1 MLVSNDESIKLATS
15 GIVDLKDSTDNI
27 KHLPVIFHQV
37 FNGFEESIL
46 TPHSKLMTSV
56 QADVADFVVVQLFTR
71 RFTRHRVQLQEQIT
85 SGSTVQRYA
94 YYEHAAI
101 TSGFFSLK
109 WTLLTNINV

>member
-1 MLVSNDESIKLATS
+1 MLVSNDQSIKLATS
-15 GIVDLKDSTDNI
+15 RIVDLKDSTDNI

-46 TPHSKLMTSV
+46 TPHSKLTTSV

-71 RFTRHRVQLQEQIT
+71 RFTRHRVQLQEEQIT

-109 WTLLTNINV
+109 